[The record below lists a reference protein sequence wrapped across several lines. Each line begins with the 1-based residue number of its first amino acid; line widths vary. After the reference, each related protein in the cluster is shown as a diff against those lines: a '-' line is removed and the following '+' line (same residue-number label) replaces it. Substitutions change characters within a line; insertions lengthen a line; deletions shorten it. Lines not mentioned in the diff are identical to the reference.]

1 MNSLV
6 TEASVTAARDVA
18 ESLLS
23 GLPER
28 WCHTM
33 AVAARAAQLATTV
46 AEADRDMLVAA
57 AWLHDVGYGE
67 AAVDTGFHP
76 LDGARLLRREGWPH
90 RLTCLVAHHSGAD
103 YVAAARG
110 ILGLTREFPHEHSPV
125 SDALTYAD
133 QTTGPTGQ
141 PVTMAERMAD
151 MLRRHGPDSANARAQ
166 PLRERYLLAV
176 AGRVEARLS
185 GDPRLSQPG
194 RAAGGSG
201 RAPAPPRRRVLLAH
215 P

>member
-1 MNSLV
+1 MNRLV
-6 TEASVTAARDVA
+6 TEVKVTAARAAA
-18 ESLLS
+18 EALLS
-23 GLPER
+23 GLPDR

-33 AVAARAAQLATTV
+33 AVAARAAELATTV
-46 AEADRDMLVAA
+46 AEADRDLLVAA
-57 AWLHDVGYGE
+57 AWLHDIGYGE
-67 AAVDTGFHP
+67 VAVDTGFHP
-76 LDGARLLRREGWPH
+76 LDGARLLQRDGWPH
-90 RLTCLVAHHSGAD
+90 RIANLVAHHSGAD

-110 ILGLTREFPHEHSPV
+110 MLGLLREFPHEFSPV

-176 AGRVEARLS
+176 ADRVEARLTS
-185 GDPRLSQPG
+185 DARLSQPG
-194 RAAGGSG
+194 RAVAGSG
-201 RAPAPPRRRVLLAH
+201 RAPAPPRRPVLLAH